1 MISEASRLISIL
13 TFSCALAASAAD
25 EPLNP
30 GTKVPSAGGDGPQD
44 VRVIPGFVVIP
55 SATNVIR
62 FGICTNAAPDAPHLV
77 NTFEIEAYGEPL
89 LQSPRATRPPQW
101 LEASNACLHNVLV
114 NGAGPRL
121 APTNS
126 MSVIEEASGPEWTYV
141 ALDASAAYGD
151 RVKVFRRGLLFVE
164 PDLFV
169 LHDHLVGKEPLT
181 FQMFLHPPAATGLDP
196 VWHDLRLD
204 LAKAGFRIHAPAA
217 RHTLRSWERIESS
230 VDGLL
235 PGTMTLRLGPT
246 NKLTELNV
254 VTVFAVYRT
263 GATND
268 YAFKLLESNTAIGAR
283 IHRQGLPTLV
293 AFRIDPAAE
302 SASLT
307 GFGFRGP
314 VGVDVFKPKRRVRP

>member
-1 MISEASRLISIL
+1 MISEASRLILIL
-13 TFSCALAASAAD
+13 TFSCALAAGAAD
-25 EPLNP
+25 ESLNP
-30 GTKVPSAGGDGPQD
+30 GTKVPAAGGDGPQD
-44 VRVIPGFVVIP
+44 VRVIPGFLVIP

-62 FGICTNAAPDAPHLV
+62 FGICTNAAPDSPHLV
-77 NTFEIEAYGEPL
+77 NTFEIEAYGQSL
-89 LQSPRATRPPQW
+89 LPSPRASRPPHW
-101 LEASNACLHNVLV
+101 IEASNACLHNVLV

-126 MSVIEEASGPEWTYV
+126 MTVVEQASGPDWTYV

-181 FQMFLHPPAATGLDP
+181 FQMILHPPAATGLDP
-196 VWHDLRLD
+196 VWHDLRLE
-204 LAKAGFRIHAPAA
+204 LPKAGIRIHTPAGRRA
-217 RHTLRSWERIESS
+217 LRSWERFESP

-235 PGTMTLRLGPT
+235 PGTVTMRLGPT
-246 NKLTELNV
+246 NKVSELNV

-263 GATND
+263 GVSND
-268 YAFKLLESNTAIGAR
+268 YAFKLLESNTAVGAR

-302 SASLT
+302 GASLT

-314 VGVDVFKPKRRVRP
+314 VGVDVFKPKRRGQP